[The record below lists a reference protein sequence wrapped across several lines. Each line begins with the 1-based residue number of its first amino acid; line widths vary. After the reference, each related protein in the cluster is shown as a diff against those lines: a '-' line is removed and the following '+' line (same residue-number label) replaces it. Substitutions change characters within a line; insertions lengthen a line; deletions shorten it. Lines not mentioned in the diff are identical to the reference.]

1 MRLFRCTLLGM
12 TIALFVTACG
22 PVTYTQTRTAYKPYS
37 ESDTRQEKEGV
48 IAELKHTTNFP
59 ESFYATVQA
68 CDQYGR
74 LVIDS
79 NRNPVL
85 ERVSFA
91 RPGQF
96 WQLMAL
102 TNQTD
107 HVIRLNTVAIRVFD
121 PAGNQLEPLP
131 KDDLSARL
139 LGDRPCP
146 SSQQAANLFRANK
159 VFDRNIEIV
168 PGTTT
173 TFWVAFQP
181 PSTGMT
187 GVWKYA
193 IYDVPVKVD
202 QAGRMIRAARFE
214 MRVVATQI
222 IDTYTRDS
230 PFAQPRLVGT
240 KEVAQ

>member
-1 MRLFRCTLLGM
+1 MHLFRCALLGM
-12 TIALFVTACG
+12 TIMFLVIACG
-22 PVTYTQTRTAYKPYS
+22 PVTYMQTRTAYKPYS
-37 ESDTRQEKEGV
+37 DSDSRQEKDGV

-74 LVIDS
+74 LLIDS

-96 WQLMAL
+96 WQNMAL

-107 HVIRLNTVAIRVFD
+107 HVIRLNTVVIRVFD
-121 PAGNQLEPLP
+121 PAGNQLEPLS
-131 KDDLSARL
+131 KDDLAARL
-139 LGDRPCP
+139 LGDRPCS
-146 SSQQAANLFRANK
+146 SSQQAANQFRANK
-159 VFDRNIEIV
+159 VFDRNMEIV

-181 PSTGMT
+181 PALDMP

-193 IYDVPVKVD
+193 IYDVPVQVD
-202 QAGRMIRAARFE
+202 QAGRTIRAARFE
-214 MRVVATQI
+214 MRVVATKF